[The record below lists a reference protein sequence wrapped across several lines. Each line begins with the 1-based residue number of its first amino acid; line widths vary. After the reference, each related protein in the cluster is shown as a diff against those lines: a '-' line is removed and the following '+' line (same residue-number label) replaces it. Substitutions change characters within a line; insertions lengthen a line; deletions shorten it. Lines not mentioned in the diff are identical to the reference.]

1 MCPACLAASAAI
13 ALKAASAGGA
23 TALAVKALRSK
34 FTSPSTNPDPASEGD
49 QPHEPPQDRDPR

>member
-23 TALAVKALRSK
+23 AALAVKALRSK
-34 FTSPSTNPDPASEGD
+34 FTPSTDPHPMSEGE
-49 QPHEPPQDRDPR
+49 PPNEPPQNRDPR

>member
-34 FTSPSTNPDPASEGD
+34 FTSPSTEPDPASEGD
-49 QPHEPPQDRDPR
+49 QSHESAPNRDPR